1 MYSMI
6 TALAILTPIAVF
18 GVLDVLA
25 MKFGAES
32 RPGFDERIVREHRPN
47 L

>member
-1 MYSMI
+1 MCSMI

-18 GVLDVLA
+18 GVLDALA
-25 MKFGAES
+25 IKFGAES

>member
-1 MYSMI
+1 MI
-6 TALAILTPIAVF
+6 TAIAILTPIAVF
-18 GVLDVLA
+18 GALDALA

-32 RPGFDERIVREHRPN
+32 RPGFDERIERTHRPN